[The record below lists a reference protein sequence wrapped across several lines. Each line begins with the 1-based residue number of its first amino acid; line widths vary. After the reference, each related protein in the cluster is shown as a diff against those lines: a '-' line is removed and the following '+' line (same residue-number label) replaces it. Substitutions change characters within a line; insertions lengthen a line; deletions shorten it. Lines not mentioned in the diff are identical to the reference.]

1 MDIVAAP
8 PWEGIRSTGRQVS
21 PKADIRSLAWA
32 RLLAS
37 FDRGSRRHREAL
49 DWIRVAPLV
58 HRRDEDKILGMDRV
72 VAFDLPQVQQGP
84 PAVEE
89 QAAVA
94 VFV

>member
-1 MDIVAAP
+1 
-8 PWEGIRSTGRQVS
+8 
-21 PKADIRSLAWA
+21 
-32 RLLAS
+32 
-37 FDRGSRRHREAL
+37 
-49 DWIRVAPLV
+49 VAPLV